1 MTKIDKMGHPFEVR
15 PYTPEDY
22 PFLEEMYF
30 LFEPKGRFQGMPPI
44 STNVCSKWIRGLV
57 MDGKN
62 FLAWRERKVIGHVV
76 ILPDFQKSNAE
87 YLIFVDKGNRSLGV
101 GSELTCT
108 AIEEAKNLG
117 LKAVWL
123 TVNAYNF
130 KGVRLYKK
138 FGFRVCDEYSSSS
151 ERVMK
156 LEFPPKFA

>member
-1 MTKIDKMGHPFEVR
+1 MTMVDKTGRPFDVR

-30 LFEPKGRFQGMPPI
+30 LFEPKGRFQGMPPLRED
-44 STNVCSKWIRGLV
+44 VCSKWIRGLV
-57 MDGKN
+57 EDGRN
-62 FLAWRERKVIGHVV
+62 FLAWREGKVIGHVV
-76 ILPDFQKSNAE
+76 ILPDFNKSNAE
-87 YLIFVDKGNRSLGV
+87 YLIFVGKENRSLGV
-101 GSELTCT
+101 GNELTRT
-108 AIEEAKNLG
+108 AIEEAEKLG

-138 FGFRVCDEYSSSS
+138 FGFQVCDEFSSSS

-156 LEFPPKFA
+156 LEFPGKNP